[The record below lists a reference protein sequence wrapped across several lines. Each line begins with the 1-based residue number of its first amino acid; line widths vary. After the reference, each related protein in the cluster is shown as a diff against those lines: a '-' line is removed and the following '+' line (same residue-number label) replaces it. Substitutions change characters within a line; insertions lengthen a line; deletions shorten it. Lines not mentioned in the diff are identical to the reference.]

1 MEKKPIKRLIK
12 NGDIILDG
20 TLPRYEKEAQ
30 AFKKLEIIEN
40 LIEEFEIKGLF
51 ELRRALRRYK
61 DTNYV
66 RHTKNKALEREVLSL
81 IASGHTRIFR
91 RPPNHFC
98 PYSDPCVEVRIII
111 EHDVENRNPEVLEWF
126 KEKAR
131 RDEKQLLKDLMEMKL

>member
-1 MEKKPIKRLIK
+1 MKEDFLDRIISELSVFDWKSRVDKRQAKKIIKM
-12 NGDIILDG
+12 
-20 TLPRYEKEAQ
+20 
-30 AFKKLEIIEN
+30 LET
-40 LIEEFEIKGLF
+40 IEELMEVFEIKDLF

-91 RPPNHFC
+91 RPPNHFY

-131 RDEKQLLKDLMEMKL
+131 HDEKQLLKDLMEMKQ